1 MSFLN
6 KPATFFA
13 GGLAFL
19 AAMTCGAAVALPAV
33 TDASRDASSPP
44 ASSEGSFPVNALGQ
58 TYGSDFD
65 SRETPD
71 LVLAI
76 GDNGRKGYVRASEL
90 YGDPPESAEEAA
102 QQMKAAGSV
111 RVLTLYAEDG
121 QTVLGTFTTS
131 PVEGFS
137 QAVK

>member
-1 MSFLN
+1 MRFSS
-6 KPATFFA
+6 KPATFVA
-13 GGLAFL
+13 GGVAFL
-19 AAMTCGAAVALPAV
+19 AAMTCGAAIALPVV
-33 TDASRDASSPP
+33 TDASRDASNPP
-44 ASSEGSFPVNALGQ
+44 ASSDGSFPVNSHGQ

-76 GDNGRKGYVRASEL
+76 GDNGRRGYVNASEL
-90 YGDPPESAEEAA
+90 YGEPPKNAEEAA
-102 QQMKAAGSV
+102 EQMKAAGSV

-121 QTVLGTFTTS
+121 ETVLGTFTTS

-137 QAVK
+137 EPVK